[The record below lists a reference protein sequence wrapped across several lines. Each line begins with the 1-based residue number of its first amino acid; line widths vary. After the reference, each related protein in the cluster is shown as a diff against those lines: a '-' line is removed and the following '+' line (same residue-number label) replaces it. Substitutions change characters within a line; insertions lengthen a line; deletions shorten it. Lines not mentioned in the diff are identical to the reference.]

1 MARELT
7 PALHSEESSCQ
18 KLNDK
23 GEMNRALGNFD
34 SGGFEISSQEPTD
47 AQSLRRTSILDI
59 KDYGHQPTETEA
71 TTAKMALCSDGST
84 SSHLISEPSK
94 GPKT

>member
-34 SGGFEISSQEPTD
+34 SGGFEISSQEPTVM
-47 AQSLRRTSILDI
+47 L
-59 KDYGHQPTETEA
+59 
-71 TTAKMALCSDGST
+71 
-84 SSHLISEPSK
+84 SH
-94 GPKT
+94 